1 MTAVTAG
8 PSTGPALPRPALLG
22 LAVAVLV
29 LACLVSLGLGARQL
43 DAATLLAA
51 LTDFDAADGD
61 HAVLASRVPRTV
73 VAVLVGAALGLAGA
87 AMQGVARNPLADPG
101 ILGVS
106 AGAALGVVIA
116 ISVFGLTT
124 LTGYVWFALLGAGL
138 ASVVVYAVASTGR
151 EGATPVKLTL
161 VGAALSAGLT
171 SLLQGVLVTSQS
183 TLDAFRFWQVGS
195 VAGRGWDVVVPV
207 LPFLAVGAV
216 VVLGTAR
223 VLDGLALGDDL
234 ARGLGQSVALGRA
247 VTALGVV
254 VLCGAATALAGPLLF
269 LGLVVPHAARALAGP
284 DHRWVLP
291 LSMVL
296 APALLV
302 LADTAGRLVL
312 PPGEVSAGVMTAV
325 LGAPAFLWLVSRSRE
340 VGL

>member
-1 MTAVTAG
+1 M
-8 PSTGPALPRPALLG
+8 PSTSPSTRRALPRPALLG

-29 LACLVSLGLGARQL
+29 LACAASLGLGARQV
-43 DAATLLAA
+43 DAPTLVAA

-106 AGAALGVVIA
+106 AGAALGVVLA
-116 ISVFGLTT
+116 ISVLGLTT
-124 LTGYVWFALLGAGL
+124 LQGYVWFALLGAAV
-138 ASVVVYAVASTGR
+138 ASVVVYVVASAGH
-151 EGATPVKLTL
+151 EGATPVTL
-161 VGAALSAGLT
+161 ALAGAALSAMLS
-171 SLLQGVLVTSQS
+171 SLLQGVLVTSSS
-183 TLDAFRFWQVGS
+183 TLDAFRAWQVGS
-195 VAGRGWDVVVPV
+195 VAGRGWDVIVPV

-216 VVLGTAR
+216 IVLGAAR
-223 VLDGLALGDDL
+223 VLDGLALGDDV
-234 ARGLGQSVALGRA
+234 ARALGQSVALGRA

-254 VLCGAATALAGPLLF
+254 VLCGAATALAGPVLF
-269 LGLVVPHAARALAGP
+269 LGLVVPHVARTLAGP
-284 DHRWVLP
+284 DHRWVLT

-312 PPGEVSAGVMTAV
+312 PPGEVAAGVMTAV
-325 LGAPAFLWLVSRSRE
+325 LGAPAFLWLVHRSRE

>member
-1 MTAVTAG
+1 MTTPTASPG
-8 PSTGPALPRPALLG
+8 TRPGLARPALLG
-22 LAVAVLV
+22 LAVGVLA
-29 LACLVSLGLGARQL
+29 LACLASLGLGARQI
-43 DAATLLAA
+43 DTATVLAA

-106 AGAALGVVIA
+106 AGAALGVVLA
-116 ISVFGLTT
+116 ISAGFTT
-124 LTGYVWFALLGAGL
+124 LSGYVWFAFLGAGL

-151 EGATPVKLTL
+151 EGATPVKLAL
-161 VGAALSAGLT
+161 AGAVLSAGLS

-195 VAGRGWDVVVPV
+195 VAGRGWDVIVPV

-216 VVLGTAR
+216 VVLATGR
-223 VLDGLALGDDL
+223 LLNGLALGDDL
-234 ARGLGQSVALGRA
+234 ARGLGQSVAAGRA

-254 VLCGAATALAGPLLF
+254 VLTGAATALAGPMLF

-296 APALLV
+296 APAVLV

-325 LGAPAFLWLVSRSRE
+325 LGAPVFLWLVHRSRE